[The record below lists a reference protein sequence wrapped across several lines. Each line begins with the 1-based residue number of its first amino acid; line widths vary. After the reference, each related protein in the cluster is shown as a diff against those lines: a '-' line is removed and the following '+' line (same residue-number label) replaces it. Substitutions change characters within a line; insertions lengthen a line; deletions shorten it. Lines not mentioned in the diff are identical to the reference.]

1 MLNISQKIMR
11 LLAIFIGTTLASIY
25 SFPLNAQTNTVA
37 DSSSILEGIEAEE
50 NLNWGFT
57 SENES
62 ISVKDDIKE
71 LENYSIS
78 ESSSEE
84 DVKLIEDTPKW
95 GNRGDIEDYSFEV
108 EVYDY

>member
-1 MLNISQKIMR
+1 MR

-25 SFPLNAQTNTVA
+25 SLPLNAQTNTVA
-37 DSSSILEGIEAEE
+37 DSGGILEDVEAGE

-62 ISVKDDIKE
+62 ISVKDDIQE
-71 LENYSIS
+71 LENYRIS

-84 DVKLIEDTPKW
+84 DIELIEDTRKW
-95 GNRGDIEDYSFEV
+95 GNRGDIEDYSVEV